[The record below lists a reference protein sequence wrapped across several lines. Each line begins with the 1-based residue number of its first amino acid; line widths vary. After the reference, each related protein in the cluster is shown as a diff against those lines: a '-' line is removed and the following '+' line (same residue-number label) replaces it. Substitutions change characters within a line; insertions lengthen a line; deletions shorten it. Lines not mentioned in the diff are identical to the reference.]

1 MAMTTEA
8 MKTVET
14 DVPAVV
20 LPTPGEEIVR
30 EDEFRCSRCGLIVL
44 RARLS
49 DPWLR
54 LCPDCT
60 RAVVMQGALC

>member
-1 MAMTTEA
+1 MGTTTEA
-8 MKTVET
+8 KETVET
-14 DVPAVV
+14 DAPVV
-20 LPTPGEEIVR
+20 LPSPGEETVR

-60 RAVVMQGALC
+60 REVVMQGALC